1 MAVAECLATCAGND
15 RRIAIKQVVDVEANL
30 PVAAVRHF
38 PAIVHTH
45 VEDGLRCNS
54 VVIHIHAFHPVGV
67 GAGEPFVVTVAQR
80 AVVVG
85 RLQHEA
91 EIGNVES
98 VVFGHIADGNL
109 HIFVRPSSEQA
120 YAELN
125 EHEEVN
131 KIVYGSLKNYGGS
144 VSAEHGIGLEK
155 MAWLNI
161 NRSHSEVNLMR
172 SIKSALDPKN
182 LLNPGKVFSSA
193 DL

>member
-1 MAVAECLATCAGND
+1 MLPSYLYDVSLPLKHMLEYTAEL
-15 RRIAIKQVVDVEANL
+15 E
-30 PVAAVRHF
+30 
-38 PAIVHTH
+38 
-45 VEDGLRCNS
+45 
-54 VVIHIHAFHPVGV
+54 
-67 GAGEPFVVTVAQR
+67 QR
-80 AVVVG
+80 
-85 RLQHEA
+85 LKA

-120 YAELN
+120 YAGLN

-131 KIVYGSLKNYGGS
+131 KVVYGSLKNYGGS

-161 NRSHSEVNLMR
+161 NRSHTELNLMR

-182 LLNPGKVFSSA
+182 LLNPGKVFSLA